1 MPRYSMEISGHVGS
15 KTILAVLKND
25 SVTLKGKNDSTKI
38 DLLFI
43 AFQRVSKRLKTAD
56 VIWVGK
62 DEYCQQTIE
71 HPQVEKILD
80 FWSGSVY
87 DIGLDPG
94 SWKKWHQI
102 SKKESW
108 NLQDWEAL
116 LIPADQDDDSDSDW
130 NPGDASESDDEDY
143 SSE

>member
-1 MPRYSMEISGHVGS
+1 MSRYSMEISGHVGS
-15 KTILAVLKND
+15 KTILAVLQND
-25 SVTLKGKNDSTKI
+25 SVTLNGKNDSTKI

-62 DEYCQQTIE
+62 ETYCQQTIN

-94 SWKKWHQI
+94 SWKKWHQT

-116 LIPADQDDDSDSDW
+116 LVPPDHPDDSDSDW